1 MQSKKESVGKSV
13 IRCLLEGRM
22 KEMLFFLNAIVYN
35 ENDENIL
42 HIRNYKKK
50 TYKIIDSLKYYNKN
64 SLNHFRLKNPQ
75 SLKE

>member
-1 MQSKKESVGKSV
+1 
-13 IRCLLEGRM
+13 
-22 KEMLFFLNAIVYN
+22 MLFFLNAIVYN